1 MDATLKKK
9 EKTLHNI
16 PNPSSIDHSAAL
28 NKNQESQ
35 EYQESQDHKL
45 NKLDILILNN
55 GWNDKNE
62 QLIVSLGYN
71 AGIYKQL
78 HDKSVI
84 KYTYYNTILN
94 ISLLTFSIFLTTDSI
109 LNVLRGDILNII
121 QKIITFIVT
130 FISVL
135 TNFLKYEVKAIQHKQ
150 SAQSFN
156 LIYNDIRN
164 MMCIYRKDRTNAI
177 RYIQHIVKEYDY
189 LEISSPEISPNLIKQ
204 LKQEIDRD
212 DTIKNKNIMPNN
224 TFKEIEV
231 SVDTDKTQNKNK
243 NMYSIES
250 KESDESEENGNN
262 FNITEFNADKVD
274 VNKYDYPSHLPKN
287 ANVDNHKFKINNMQ
301 NLEEIHN
308 CFRIDGDLSEKD
320 NITLHDIQQYR
331 NNGLNL
337 QTQYE
342 MTRFMHHHS

>member
-1 MDATLKKK
+1 MDTTIKKK
-9 EKTLHNI
+9 EKSRNHI
-16 PNPSSIDHSAAL
+16 PDPNSIESSAVNDIVQ
-28 NKNQESQ
+28 N
-35 EYQESQDHKL
+35 HKL
-45 NKLDILILNN
+45 NKLDILVLNN

-78 HDKSVI
+78 HDKSAI

-94 ISLLTFSIFLTTDSI
+94 ISLLIFSIFLTTDSI
-109 LNVLRGDILNII
+109 LNVLRGDILNIV

-130 FISVL
+130 FLSVL
-135 TNFLKYEVKAIQHKQ
+135 TNFLKYEVRSIQHKQ
-150 SAQSFN
+150 AAQSFN
-156 LIYNDIRN
+156 IIYNDIRN

-177 RYIQHIVKEYDY
+177 RYIQNIIKEYDY
-189 LEISSPEISPNLIKQ
+189 LEISSPEISSDLIKQ

-212 DTIKNKNIMPNN
+212 DNIKNKNIMPNN
-224 TFKEIEV
+224 TFREIEV
-231 SVDTDKTQNKNK
+231 FVDKNENNNENNKNENIFTINDYDSSNTDKDDNRD
-243 NMYSIES
+243 YS
-250 KESDESEENGNN
+250 KEDNENQK
-262 FNITEFNADKVD
+262 II
-274 VNKYDYPSHLPKN
+274 KN
-287 ANVDNHKFKINNMQ
+287 DTHKFKINNMQ

-320 NITLHDIQQYR
+320 NITLHDIQQYK